1 MKEKFNR
8 MTRKNVLKT
17 LTALL
22 MITLFASFNMLAV
35 TNIQH
40 IFAEKTELKT
50 NVNIEEIWDSSKMV
64 KQNINN
70 ANLNG
75 KNGSA
80 SSSNASNVSNKQTID
95 LKNNE
100 NDKEKK
106 DDKDKDKDK
115 ENKSTEENKTEAKEK
130 VEIMPETSKTRLLGL
145 RDSSLKTLEKYRNEY
160 RNSIIYGTIAYILHM
175 LSLISIPILVIL
187 LIVSYVYDSVIGLK
201 TRSLYNKGRLI
212 RFHVLT
218 FFVACQ
224 LMPLIFATVIK
235 GWGN

>member
-1 MKEKFNR
+1 MKEKINIIK
-8 MTRKNVLKT
+8 RKNILI
-17 LTALL
+17 LL
-22 MITLFASFNMLAV
+22 FLNIIIISLILSMV
-35 TNIQH
+35 T
-40 IFAEKTELKT
+40 K
-50 NVNIEEIWDSSKMV
+50 IEV
-64 KQNINN
+64 KQMNI
-70 ANLNG
+70 G
-75 KNGSA
+75 IVK
-80 SSSNASNVSNKQTID
+80 
-95 LKNNE
+95 
-100 NDKEKK
+100 KEI
-106 DDKDKDKDK
+106 
-115 ENKSTEENKTEAKEK
+115 NTK

>member
-1 MKEKFNR
+1 MKKKINI
-8 MTRKNVLKT
+8 MTRKNILLLLFLIMILLIVSQNLVNVKT
-17 LTALL
+17 
-22 MITLFASFNMLAV
+22 INIYGDKREFN
-35 TNIQH
+35 
-40 IFAEKTELKT
+40 T
-50 NVNIEEIWDSSKMV
+50 NVDIEKIWDSSKV
-64 KQNINN
+64 IKQNIKEIN
-70 ANLNG
+70 
-75 KNGSA
+75 KDDD
-80 SSSNASNVSNKQTID
+80 SNKKSNDKKNTID
-95 LKNNE
+95 LNDKKE
-100 NDKEKK
+100 KEKEKDKEKDK
-106 DDKDKDKDK
+106 QDDKDKDKDKK
-115 ENKSTEENKTEAKEK
+115 ENKSTEENKTETNK

-175 LSLISIPILVIL
+175 LSLISIPIVVIL

>member
-1 MKEKFNR
+1 MKEKFNGI
-8 MTRKNVLKT
+8 TRKNVLKT
-17 LTALL
+17 LTALFI
-22 MITLFASFNMLAV
+22 ITLFASFNMLAV

-75 KNGSA
+75 KNGST

-106 DDKDKDKDK
+106 DDKDKDK

-224 LMPLIFATVIK
+224 IMPLIFATLIK
-235 GWGN
+235 CWGN

>member
-17 LTALL
+17 LTALFI
-22 MITLFASFNMLAV
+22 ITLFASFNMLAV
-35 TNIQH
+35 TNIEH

-64 KQNINN
+64 KQNISNSKLSGDNN
-70 ANLNG
+70 
-75 KNGSA
+75 S
-80 SSSNASNVSNKQTID
+80 SNKQTID
-95 LKNNE
+95 LKNN
-100 NDKEKK
+100 DKDKV
-106 DDKDKDKDK
+106 DDKDKK